1 MEMFVDILLWRGG
14 ETGGET
20 GGEREKEKEESGRG
34 DVSTWQCQVLID
46 GTLIVGP
53 FFFLFCHVAA
63 RRRGGS
69 FSWPGNPFQLKNDR
83 NLPLSYYN
91 GP

>member
-1 MEMFVDILLWRGG
+1 MEMFVDILLWRGE

-46 GTLIVGP
+46 G
-53 FFFLFCHVAA
+53 
-63 RRRGGS
+63 R
-69 FSWPGNPFQLKNDR
+69 
-83 NLPLSYYN
+83 
-91 GP
+91 